1 MLRASQ
7 KVAVFIRT
15 DVTKYKDLLAL
26 FGLASKEFGGVDV
39 NVARVHIYRVLTREY

>member
-26 FGLASKEFGGVDV
+26 LAWRAKSLE
-39 NVARVHIYRVLTREY
+39 AWM